1 MTGSLRRGA
10 PPPDAGRRVGAATLV
25 AYAVPGAGFAF
36 YLFFVQFYFLKFA
49 SDVLLAAPAV
59 IGALMGVGRIWDA
72 LSDPLVGHWSD
83 RTRSRLGRRRPWMLF
98 AIPLLGATFLMIW
111 SPPASLSGTAL
122 LAWSAAALFG
132 FYTAFTLYT
141 VPHQSLGA
149 ELSLDHHERSRV
161 FGAYRA
167 AFVIGMM
174 AAFLAIGAVES
185 SDQPREAAQRAA
197 GTAVATVS
205 ILLLGAPL
213 WLRERKEHRG
223 RGAERPFAALSDVGR
238 NPHARLLLLAWLVDS
253 LGGGVLGVLSP
264 FVTEYVLERPEAIAY
279 VPAFFVVSSIVSIPV
294 WIRLSQRFGKRGVWR
309 TALVI
314 SGLGFGGTWFVGPGD
329 VALLCGLL
337 VVAGIA
343 AGCGG
348 VIGPSLLA
356 DAIDW
361 DELASGQRKE
371 GAYSAA
377 LGFVQKLGIGVVVV
391 LAGWSLQ
398 RIGFVPNVPQSLP
411 VRHALQAM
419 FAFFP
424 LVGGLL
430 AAWVLGHLRLDA
442 AEHARIRA
450 SLDAADRGVR
460 ARGHE
465 EPVDVPGGSA

>member
-1 MTGSLRRGA
+1 VTAVTPRPRVRGA
-10 PPPDAGRRVGAATLV
+10 RIGLPALV

-59 IGALMGVGRIWDA
+59 IGALIGAGRIWDA

-83 RTRSRLGRRRPWMLF
+83 RTRSRLGRRRPWMLG
-98 AIPLLGATFLMIW
+98 AIPLLAASFLMVW
-111 SPPASLSGTAL
+111 SPPEALSGGAL
-122 LAWSAAALFG
+122 VAWSALALFG

-167 AFVIGMM
+167 AFVTGMM
-174 AAFLAIGAVES
+174 LAFLAIGAVES
-185 SDQPREAAQRAA
+185 ADAPREAARRIAE
-197 GTAVATVS
+197 TAVVVVS
-205 ILLLGAPL
+205 ILLLGAPC
-213 WLRERKEHRG
+213 WLRERREHRG
-223 RGAERPFAALSDVGR
+223 RGAASPFAALADVSR
-238 NPHARLLLLAWLVDS
+238 NPHARLLLLAWFVDS

-264 FVTEYVLERPEAIAY
+264 FVTEYVVERPGAIAY
-279 VPAFFVVSSIVSIPV
+279 VPAFFVVASILAIPV
-294 WIRLSQRFGKRGVWR
+294 WIRLSRRHGKRAVWR
-309 TALVI
+309 TALVL

-329 VALLCGLL
+329 VVLLCGLL

-361 DELASGQRKE
+361 DELASGERKE

-377 LGFVQKLGIGVVVV
+377 LGFVQKLGIGVVVM

-398 RIGFVPNVPQSLP
+398 AVGFVPNAAQS
-411 VRHALQAM
+411 VRVRDAIQAM
-419 FAFFP
+419 FAFGP
-424 LVGGLL
+424 LLGGLL
-430 AAWVLGHLRLDA
+430 AAWVLGRLRLDE

-450 SLDAADRGVR
+450 SLDARG
-460 ARGHE
+460 A
-465 EPVDVPGGSA
+465 GS